1 MGLSPRSL
9 AMRRRK
15 GKLGQQQAQAEPVP
29 HVKPHTKPS
38 ATATATAVTAA
49 ATAPPHGDSSA
60 EAAAALQ
67 LRKERLHALRA
78 GLVAP
83 QHFDAR
89 PHL

>member
-78 GLVAP
+78 GLVAR